1 MKTNFTKD
9 DFSNQNEV
17 RWCPGCGDYA
27 ILSALQKTF
36 AQLGL
41 PPEEHVIVSGIGC
54 SGRLP
59 YYMNTFG
66 YHTIHGRATAVATG
80 LKLTRPE
87 LTVWII
93 TGDGD
98 ALSIGGNHLLHLL
111 RRNINV
117 NILLFNNQVYGLTK
131 GQFSPTSK
139 LGQITKTSPQGVQQN
154 PLNTLQFALG
164 CGASFVARSIDK
176 DPAHLSEVLQ
186 AAYQHKGCSFIE
198 IYQDCHVFNSGAFD
212 DFSTKTQRNHHVIYL
227 QAQQVIRYGEQGIN
241 GLSKQ
246 DDGLQKSI
254 VPEDFIIHQ
263 PENFD
268 HAMRLARLNFPEFPV
283 PVGVFYQTDKG
294 IYSFPEHSPAS
305 IEKLEQ
311 LYRKGAYWSVTS

>member
-1 MKTNFTKD
+1 
-9 DFSNQNEV
+9 
-17 RWCPGCGDYA
+17 
-27 ILSALQKTF
+27 
-36 AQLGL
+36 
-41 PPEEHVIVSGIGC
+41 
-54 SGRLP
+54 
-59 YYMNTFG
+59 MNTFG
-66 YHTIHGRATAVATG
+66 YHTIHGRATAVASG

-87 LTVWII
+87 LTVWIV

-98 ALSIGGNHLLHLL
+98 ALSIGGNHILHLL

-212 DFSTKTQRNHHVIYL
+212 DFSTKTQRNHHVVYL
-227 QAQQVIRYGEQGIN
+227 QAQQTICYGEQGIN
-241 GLSKQ
+241 GLTMH
-246 DDGLQKSI
+246 DDNIKKSI
-254 VPEDFIIHQ
+254 IPEEFIIHQ
-263 PENFD
+263 PGNFD

-283 PVGVFYQTDKG
+283 PVGVFYQSEKDSYAFTVN
-294 IYSFPEHSPAS
+294 EPANTK
-305 IEKLEQ
+305 KLEQ
-311 LYRKGAYWSVTS
+311 LYRKGAYWSVSS